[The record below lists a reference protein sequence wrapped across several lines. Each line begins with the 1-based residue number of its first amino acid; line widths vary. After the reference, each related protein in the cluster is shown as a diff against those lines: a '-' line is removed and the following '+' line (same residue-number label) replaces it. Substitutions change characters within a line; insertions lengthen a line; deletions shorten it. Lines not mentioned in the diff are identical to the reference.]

1 MCDAL
6 KEQTKRG
13 VEGLK
18 RNKAPRIIIE
28 DYIAEMSSGD
38 AVICDGCDDCEKCF
52 PDAALEA
59 KDE

>member
-13 VEGLK
+13 IEALK
-18 RNKAPRIIIE
+18 RNKAPGFIIE
-28 DYIAEMSSGD
+28 VYVSEMSAGD
-38 AVICDGCDDCEKCF
+38 AVFCNGCDDCGKCF

>member
-13 VEGLK
+13 VENLK

-28 DYIAEMSSGD
+28 DYTAEMSAGD
-38 AVICDGCDDCEKCF
+38 AVFCTGCDDYEKCF
-52 PDAALEA
+52 PALEV
-59 KDE
+59 KGE

>member
-18 RNKAPRIIIE
+18 RNKAPRITIE

-38 AVICDGCDDCEKCF
+38 AVICDGCDDYAKCF
-52 PDAALEA
+52 PDAALEV
-59 KDE
+59 KGE

>member
-13 VEGLK
+13 VENLK

-38 AVICDGCDDCEKCF
+38 AVMCDGCDDCEKCF